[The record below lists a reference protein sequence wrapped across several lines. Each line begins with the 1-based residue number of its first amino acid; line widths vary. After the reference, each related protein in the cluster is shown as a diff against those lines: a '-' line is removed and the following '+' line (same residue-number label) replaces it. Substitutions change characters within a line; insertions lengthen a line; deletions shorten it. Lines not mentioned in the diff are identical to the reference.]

1 MIGIYPLVELPTGN
15 ADRGLGAGYVRA
27 YFPVWL
33 QKSFGEWTTYGGGG
47 YWLNQGDDTANRNY
61 WFFGWLLQKQVTRQL
76 AIGAEIYHQT
86 STVAFG
92 ATNPIFTQPTTG
104 FNIGAIY
111 DFDDD
116 HHLLVSV
123 GKGLQ
128 NAATTNEFSWYV
140 AYQITGAGVFMG
152 GNGPGFLPPHTLA
165 ARAVGARARPASSTR
180 GPARLS
186 RPVVRSR
193 RLSRAHAL
201 VVILHIQSADFETGE
216 IAHEEAVYAHP
227 IERADIAG
235 QKCAP
240 LRVGQIKG
248 RQRLCR
254 VGFHG
259 GAKRVVAQD
268 LAAEMVHGKNGHNP
282 PGYRFLVSPDGIEPS
297 TY

>member
-1 MIGIYPLVELPTGN
+1 MRVRDFIVSAALATAVGLAAGRALAGPPFVTDDPEPVPYQHFEFYNISLGTAIRGDTSGDAPAFEYNYGIVPNGQAHIIAPLTFDTQSGSYGYGDTELGFKYRFIDENKDGWRPMVGIYPLVELPTGN

-33 QKSFGEWTTYGGGG
+33 QKSFGDWTTYGGGG

-61 WFFGWLLQKQVTRQL
+61 WFFGWLLQKQVSRQL

-92 ATNPIFTQPTTG
+92 AINPIFTQPTTG

-152 GNGPGFLPPHTLA
+152 GNGPGFLPP
-165 ARAVGARARPASSTR
+165 
-180 GPARLS
+180 
-186 RPVVRSR
+186 
-193 RLSRAHAL
+193 
-201 VVILHIQSADFETGE
+201 LH
-216 IAHEEAVYAHP
+216 
-227 IERADIAG
+227 
-235 QKCAP
+235 
-240 LRVGQIKG
+240 
-248 RQRLCR
+248 
-254 VGFHG
+254 
-259 GAKRVVAQD
+259 
-268 LAAEMVHGKNGHNP
+268 
-282 PGYRFLVSPDGIEPS
+282 
-297 TY
+297 

>member
-1 MIGIYPLVELPTGN
+1 MRVRDFIVSAALATAVGLAAGRALAGPPFVTDDPEPVPYQHFEFYNISLGTAIRGDTSGDAPAFEYNYGIVPNGQAHIIAPLTFDTQSGSYGYGDTELGFKYRFIDENKNGWRPMVGIYPLVELPTGN

-33 QKSFGEWTTYGGGG
+33 QKSFGDWTTYGGGG

-152 GNGPGFLPPHTLA
+152 GNGPGFLPP
-165 ARAVGARARPASSTR
+165 
-180 GPARLS
+180 
-186 RPVVRSR
+186 
-193 RLSRAHAL
+193 
-201 VVILHIQSADFETGE
+201 LH
-216 IAHEEAVYAHP
+216 
-227 IERADIAG
+227 
-235 QKCAP
+235 
-240 LRVGQIKG
+240 
-248 RQRLCR
+248 
-254 VGFHG
+254 
-259 GAKRVVAQD
+259 
-268 LAAEMVHGKNGHNP
+268 
-282 PGYRFLVSPDGIEPS
+282 
-297 TY
+297 

>member
-1 MIGIYPLVELPTGN
+1 VRVRDFIASAALATAVGVAAGRALAGPPFVTDDPEPVPYQHFEFYNISLGTAIRGDTSGDAPAFEYNYGIIPNGQAHIIAPLTFDTQSGSYGYGDTELGFKYRFIDENKDGWRPMVGIYPLVELPTGN

-33 QKSFGEWTTYGGGG
+33 QKSFGDWTTYGGGG

-140 AYQITGAGVFMG
+140 AYQITGAGAFMG
-152 GNGPGFLPPHTLA
+152 GNGPGFLPPQH
-165 ARAVGARARPASSTR
+165 
-180 GPARLS
+180 
-186 RPVVRSR
+186 
-193 RLSRAHAL
+193 
-201 VVILHIQSADFETGE
+201 
-216 IAHEEAVYAHP
+216 
-227 IERADIAG
+227 
-235 QKCAP
+235 
-240 LRVGQIKG
+240 
-248 RQRLCR
+248 
-254 VGFHG
+254 
-259 GAKRVVAQD
+259 
-268 LAAEMVHGKNGHNP
+268 
-282 PGYRFLVSPDGIEPS
+282 
-297 TY
+297 